1 MSSLET
7 ATTPTCYRHPSRE
20 TGVSCS
26 NCDRPIC
33 TDCMTTTP
41 VGMRCPECAK
51 QKTQVKT
58 LRSMGSDPRV
68 TPVLI
73 GACVIAALGSGTI
86 GFGGGNN
93 NELFQRGALLGFGLD
108 ANGTIGVS
116 AGEYWRLV
124 TGGFLHGGLLH
135 LLFNMYLLY
144 LLGSMLESTLGNVR
158 FAALYFTALLA
169 GSLGALIQTTDTFT
183 VGASGAVF
191 GLMGAAL
198 IEQRRRGISP
208 MQSDIGGLI
217 VLNLII
223 TFLPGLNISW
233 GGHIGGL
240 IGGALAAMALEL
252 GNRRGVPR
260 WAGLALCAVIA
271 AACVAGA
278 IAIAESAA
286 PAVTV

>member
-1 MSSLET
+1 MSAPET
-7 ATTPTCYRHPSRE
+7 ATTQTCYRHPSRE

-26 NCDRPIC
+26 SCERPIC

-41 VGMRCPECAK
+41 VGIRCPECAK
-51 QKTQVKT
+51 QKTQIKT
-58 LRSMGSDPRV
+58 LRSMSSDPRV
-68 TPVLI
+68 TPLLI
-73 GACVIAALGSGTI
+73 GACVIAALGSGSL
-86 GFGGGNN
+86 GFGGGG

-108 ANGTIGVS
+108 ASGAVGVS

-124 TGGFLHGGLLH
+124 TSGFLHGGIIH

-144 LLGSMLESTLGNVR
+144 LLGNMLEPTLGNVR

-169 GSLGALIQTTDTFT
+169 GSLGALIQTPNGLT

-208 MQSDIGGLI
+208 LQSDIGGLL
-217 VLNLII
+217 VLNLV
-223 TFLPGLNISW
+223 FSFVLPNVSW

-240 IGGALAAMALEL
+240 IGGALAALALEV
-252 GNRRGVPR
+252 GRRRGVPR

-278 IAIAESAA
+278 IAISDA
-286 PAVTV
+286 PGVTS